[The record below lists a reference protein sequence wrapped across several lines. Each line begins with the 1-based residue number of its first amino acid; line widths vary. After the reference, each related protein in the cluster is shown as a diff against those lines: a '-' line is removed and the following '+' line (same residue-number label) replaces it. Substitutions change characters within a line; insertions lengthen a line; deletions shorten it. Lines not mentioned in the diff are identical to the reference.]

1 MKAIIVEDEKK
12 GQEILSSLILKYCTD
27 VEIIGM
33 ADNAEDAYLLIKKMK
48 PDVVFLDIEMPNGNG
63 FYLLEKFDKINFQII
78 FTTAYDNY
86 AIKAI
91 KYHALD
97 YLLKPI
103 DIDELKQ
110 AVENVKKALL
120 KPENTRYIDFLTTR
134 KLDIENRL
142 GLPVKDGILYIQ
154 VADIIRI
161 ESDGSYSTIYLSKS
175 QKHVVSKNLKEYE
188 DVLPV
193 KEFFRVHKSHL
204 INIKKVK
211 KYVRQ
216 DGYFVEMEDGSQVEI
231 ARRKKDEFL
240 QTMNLQ

>member
-27 VEIIGM
+27 VEIVGV
-33 ADNAEDAYLLIKKMK
+33 ADNAEDAYLLINKAK
-48 PDVVFLDIEMPNGNG
+48 PDVVFLDIEMPKGNG
-63 FYLLEKFDKINFQII
+63 FYLLEKFDNINFQII

-120 KPENTRYIDFLTTR
+120 KPDNTKYIDFLATR
-134 KLDIENRL
+134 KLDFENRL

-161 ESDGSYSTIYLSKS
+161 ESDGSYSTIYLTES